1 MQGKKPENPIKSTRK
16 RAVTSKYISP
26 NQLTMEGFETP
37 FKQQLT
43 KNNRWVR
50 LGDLIPWDGIVAQYD
65 KIFQSE
71 EGKPPINGRVV
82 IGAVIIKHMLDI
94 TDRETINQ
102 IQENMFMQYFLGYS
116 SFNNDEP
123 FSHTLFPTIRERL
136 GIDLI
141 NKISELIMEHSADL
155 ILKKEE
161 KTIEE
166 KDSNGDENTT
176 IKNQGKLLLDA
187 TVAPQNITYP
197 TDLKL
202 LNAAREKT
210 EEILDKLYKT
220 STLKEKPRT
229 YREIARKEFLNVIK
243 KKGKC
248 YEQIHQANKKQ
259 LQFLSRNIGYLNLFL
274 EHFNNELPLKQKDL
288 GYIETIKKVY
298 TQQLLM
304 NENRTRTV
312 ENRIVNLHQPHVRPI
327 VRGKDGKKVEFG
339 SKLHVSLVNGF
350 TMIDKLSWDNF
361 NEGIDLEN
369 SVENYKNRF
378 GFYPKEVLVDKI
390 YWTRKNR
397 EYLKQLHIKIS
408 AKPLGRPTKES
419 ALSNQVSP
427 GERNPIEGKFG
438 QAKVGYG
445 MNNIKAK
452 LKTTSESWIASIV
465 LVLNLVKLTRLA
477 LLCIYKIY
485 LYFRDSIMIF
495 IQPKYVV
502 SL

>member
-1 MQGKKPENPIKSTRK
+1 MQGKKTENPVKSTRK
-16 RAVTSKYISP
+16 RAVTSQYISP
-26 NQLTMEGFETP
+26 NQLTMDGFETP

-141 NKISELIMEHSADL
+141 NKISELIIEHSADL

-161 KTIEE
+161 ENTED
-166 KDSNGDENTT
+166 KDSNDDENSTT
-176 IKNQGKLLLDA
+176 ENRGKLLLDA

-202 LNAAREKT
+202 LNAAREKS
-210 EEILDKLYKT
+210 EELIDKLYKR
-220 STLKEKPRT
+220 SNIEEKPRT

-243 KKGKC
+243 KKGKS
-248 YEQIHQANKKQ
+248 YEQIHQANKTQ
-259 LQFLSRNIGYLNLFL
+259 LQYLSRNIRYFNLFL
-274 EHFNNELPLKQKDL
+274 EHFNYELPLKPKEL
-288 GYIETIKKVY
+288 EYIETIKEVY
-298 TQQLLM
+298 AQQLSM
-304 NENRTRTV
+304 NENRTRTI
-312 ENRIVNLHQPHVRPI
+312 ENRIVNLHQPYIRPI

-361 NEGIDLEN
+361 NEGIYIKD

-390 YWTRKNR
+390 YWTRANR
-397 EYLKQLHIKIS
+397 EYLKQLNIKIS

-419 ALSNQVSP
+419 ALSNQISP

-445 MNNIKAK
+445 MNNIRAK
-452 LKTTSESWIASIV
+452 LKTTSESWISSIV

-477 LLCIYKIY
+477 QLCINIVNRWISYIVY
-485 LYFRDSIMIF
+485 IF
-495 IQPKYVV
+495 IQPRWAL